1 MTGMLKHKYTDRICI
16 IIAAA
21 ACIIAALFLSGDK
34 LGITPVSSVPE
45 YSVRIFDDSYVHHID
60 IQIDDWDKFLEE
72 APEEEYTECDVEID
86 GELFTSIGLRAK
98 GNNSRRLVEE
108 YGLDRYSLKIEFDH
122 FQEGNT
128 YYGLDKMSL
137 DSSFQDNSYLKNYMT
152 YDMMS
157 FMGVPS
163 PLCSY
168 VRVTVNGE
176 DWGLFLA
183 VEEPEEAFARRN
195 FGANYGMLYK
205 PDYRSL
211 EDANNDVALKYT
223 TDNLEDYDNI
233 FRHAKFDCTESDQ
246 QRLIQ
251 ALKILSEGQGTEIE
265 SAVNVDEVLRYFTV
279 QVFVVNLDSYLG
291 KTGHNYFLYEENGV
305 ISILPWD
312 YNLAFATYSLGMPD
326 PVNDA
331 ELYVNYPID
340 TPAAGE
346 IMMNRPLYHNLMK
359 TEEYFTR
366 YHEYFNY
373 FMEKYFENGYFE
385 KKVAETT
392 RMIAPYVEKDP
403 TAFCSYEDYLTGVET
418 FTKFCL
424 LRFESVRGQLDGT
437 IPSTIAGQEADT
449 ENRIDASEVWL
460 PDMGEIADLRE

>member
-1 MTGMLKHKYTDRICI
+1 MLKHKYTDQICI
-16 IIAAA
+16 VIAAA
-21 ACIIAALFLSGDK
+21 ACIIASLFLAGDK
-34 LGITPVSSVPE
+34 LGITPVSSTPE
-45 YSVRIFDDSYVHHID
+45 YSVKIFDDSYVHRID
-60 IQIDDWDKFLEE
+60 IQIGDWDKFLED
-72 APEEEYTECDVEID
+72 APEEEYVECDVEIN
-86 GELFTSIGLRAK
+86 GELFASVGLRAK

-195 FGANYGMLYK
+195 FGADYGMLYK

-211 EDANNDVALKYT
+211 EDGNNDVALKYT
-223 TDNLEDYDNI
+223 TDNPEDYDNI
-233 FRHAKFDCTESDQ
+233 FRHAKFDCTESDR

-279 QVFVVNLDSYLG
+279 QVFIVNLDSYLG
-291 KTGHNYFLYEENGV
+291 KTGHNYFLYEEDG
-305 ISILPWD
+305 IIRILPWD

-331 ELYVNYPID
+331 GLYVNYPID

-346 IMMNRPLYHNLMK
+346 VMLNRPLYHNLMK

-366 YHEYFNY
+366 YHGYFDH
-373 FMEKYFENGYFE
+373 FMENYFENGYFE

-403 TAFCSYEDYLTGVET
+403 TAFCSYEDYLTGMET
-418 FTKFCL
+418 FAKFCL
-424 LRFESVRGQLDGT
+424 LRSESVRGQLDGT
-437 IPSTIAGQEADT
+437 IPSTIAGQEADMG
-449 ENRIDASEVWL
+449 NRIDASEVWL

>member
-1 MTGMLKHKYTDRICI
+1 MLKHKYTDRICI

-122 FQEGNT
+122 FQDGNT

-152 YDMMS
+152 YDMMR

-168 VRVTVNGE
+168 VQVTVNE
-176 DWGLFLA
+176 KDWGLFLA

-195 FGANYGMLYK
+195 FGADHGMLYK

-223 TDNLEDYDNI
+223 TDNPEDYDNI

-246 QRLIQ
+246 QRLIR
-251 ALKILSEGQGTEIE
+251 ALKVLSEGHGTELQ
-265 SAVNVDEVLRYFTV
+265 SAVDVDEVLRYFTV

-291 KTGHNYFLYEENGV
+291 KTGHNYFLYEEDG
-305 ISILPWD
+305 IIRILPWD

-331 ELYVNYPID
+331 GLYVNYPID

-346 IMMNRPLYHNLMK
+346 VMLNRPLYHNLMK

-366 YHEYFNY
+366 YHGYFDH
-373 FMEKYFENGYFE
+373 FMENYFENGYFE

-418 FTKFCL
+418 FAKFCL
-424 LRFESVRGQLDGT
+424 LRSGSVRGQLDGT
-437 IPSTIAGQEADT
+437 IPSTIAGQEADMG
-449 ENRIDASEVWL
+449 NRIDASEVWL